1 MRLPTSSALYEL
13 CWEDDVKIQKAFHLA
28 LVATAGLVGYSTAH
42 ADNCTGRV
50 SNVSI
55 GAETI
60 EVAKGHTLAIFSFYS
75 ITSSENS
82 PNNATGKCGGYALT
96 TPDGKTRLVGSC
108 ARKTKDGDSWSDE
121 WAMEPGAQRGTW
133 KLLGGTGVFAGM
145 KASGWWQ
152 PVADDGKMSTAI
164 WGGNCN

>member
-1 MRLPTSSALYEL
+1 MRLPKTGALHEP
-13 CWEDDVKIQKAFHLA
+13 CWEDNVNIQKALQLA
-28 LVATAGLVGYSTAH
+28 LVATVGLVAYSAAQ
-42 ADNCTGRV
+42 ADNCTGRAN
-50 SNVSI
+50 NVAISS
-55 GAETI
+55 ETI
-60 EVAKGHTLAIFSFYS
+60 EVAKGHTLTFFSFYR

-82 PNNATGKCGGYALT
+82 PNNATGKCGGYLMT

-121 WAMEPGAQRGTW
+121 LLLEPGAQRGTW
-133 KLLGGTGVFAGM
+133 KLVGGTGVFAGM

-152 PVADDGKMSTAI
+152 PLADDGKLSTAT